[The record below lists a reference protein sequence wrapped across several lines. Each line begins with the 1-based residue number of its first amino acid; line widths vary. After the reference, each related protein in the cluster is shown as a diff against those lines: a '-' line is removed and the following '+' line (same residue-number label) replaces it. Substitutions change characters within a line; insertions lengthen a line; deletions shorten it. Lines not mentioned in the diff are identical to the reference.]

1 MKNLFFSSLIIF
13 FSASAFAAK
22 VGAPAP
28 QFKSMDAFNK
38 PVSLADYKGKWVV
51 LEWYNKDC
59 PYVKKHYDSKNMQ
72 TLQKKYTDRGVVW
85 LTIISSAKDKQG
97 YLEGAKAQNQISL
110 ASMSSSHLIIDASGE
125 IGKAYEAKTTPH
137 MFVINPEQKLVYAGA
152 IDDNNSSDPKVIA
165 KSKNYVDMA
174 LAEGLENKPITTA
187 TSSPYGCSV
196 KY

>member
-1 MKNLFFSSLIIF
+1 MKALISSSLVLL
-13 FSASAFAAK
+13 FSVSAFAAK

-38 PVSLADYKGKWVV
+38 PVALSDYKGKWIV

-72 TLQKKYTDRGVVW
+72 TLQKKFADKGVVW

-97 YLEGAKAQNQISL
+97 YLEGVKAQNQI
-110 ASMSSSHLIIDASGE
+110 ASVGMNSSHLIIDASGE

-137 MFVINPEQKLVYAGA
+137 MFVINPDQKLVYAGA

-165 KSKNYVDMA
+165 NSKNYVDMA
-174 LAEGLENKPITTA
+174 LSAGMDNKPITTA
-187 TSSPYGCSV
+187 TTSPYGCSV